1 MISRQRAR
9 TDIDVKIKTINHR
22 GGAVNLKKDAS
33 MRRCAAVYK
42 NRQLIHELPLSLRLQ
57 L

>member
-22 GGAVNLKKDAS
+22 GGAVNLKIDAS